1 MQTTLLMNDIS
12 RILDDD
18 LPWGRLSGQR
28 ILVTG
33 ASGVIGSYL
42 VRTLLALNEKNV
54 LSEPLQVVA
63 MVRDLSKGMDAFRD
77 LANDRALKFLEWDLS
92 KIAVPPIAGCTYIL
106 HAASKASPR
115 FYSSDPIGTL
125 MPNAVG
131 TACLLQALTQNKDA
145 RGFLFISSS
154 EVYGS
159 VNGDGQLKETD
170 AGILDPADPRACYA
184 ESKRL
189 GETLCVGWNKQFNL
203 PTYIVR
209 LFHTYGPGFLPDDG
223 RVFADFTFDVLAGKN
238 IIMKSDGSARRAFCY
253 VSDAIAGIFT
263 VLLKGR
269 AGIPYNVANPAGE
282 LSVLELARLLVSLY
296 PEKNTQ
302 IETTPPAPGAAASKI
317 SRLVP
322 DISRIEELGWRAE
335 ISPRDGFKL
344 TIDSYGQ

>member
-1 MQTTLLMNDIS
+1 MQTTVLTNDIS
-12 RILDDD
+12 RILGQD

-42 VRTLLALNEKNV
+42 VRTLLALNSKKV
-54 LSEPLQVVA
+54 LAEPIQVVA
-63 MVRDLSKGMDAFRD
+63 MVRDLTKGKQAFQD
-77 LANDRALKFLEWDLS
+77 VAHDNTLKFLEWDLS
-92 KIAVPPIAGCTYIL
+92 KIAVPPIADCTYIL

-131 TACLLQALTQNKDA
+131 TACLLEALTKNQDA

-159 VNGDGQLKETD
+159 VNGDTQLKETD

-189 GETLCVGWNKQFNL
+189 GETLCVGWHKQFNL

-223 RVFADFTFDVLAGKN
+223 RVFADFTFDVLNGKN

-263 VLLKGR
+263 VLLKGL

-282 LSVLELARLLVSLY
+282 LSVLELAQLLVSLY
-296 PEKNTQ
+296 PAKNIQ
-302 IETTPPAPGAAASKI
+302 IETTPAAPGAAPSKI
-317 SRLVP
+317 SRLIP
-322 DISRIEELGWRAE
+322 DISRIEELGWRAD

-344 TIDSYGQ
+344 TIDSYEQ

>member
-1 MQTTLLMNDIS
+1 
-12 RILDDD
+12 
-18 LPWGRLSGQR
+18 
-28 ILVTG
+28 
-33 ASGVIGSYL
+33 
-42 VRTLLALNEKNV
+42 
-54 LSEPLQVVA
+54 
-63 MVRDLSKGMDAFRD
+63 MVRDLSRGKKAFQD
-77 LANDRALKFLEWDLS
+77 LAHDSALEFLEWDLS
-92 KIAVPPIAGCTYIL
+92 RIAVPPIADCAYIL

-131 TACLLQALTQNKDA
+131 TAGLLQALTQNNDA

-159 VNGDGQLKETD
+159 VNGDTKLKETD
-170 AGILDPADPRACYA
+170 VGVLDPADLRSCYA

-209 LFHTYGPGFLPDDG
+209 LFHTYGPGFLPEDG

-263 VLLKGR
+263 VLLKGHV
-269 AGIPYNVANPAGE
+269 GIPYNVANPDGE
-282 LSVLELARLLVSLY
+282 LSVLELAQLLVSLY
-296 PEKNTQ
+296 PEKNIH
-302 IETTPPAPGAAASKI
+302 IETTPPARDAAASKI

-322 DISRIEELGWRAE
+322 DVSRIQELGWRAD
-335 ISPRDGFKL
+335 ISPRNGFKL
-344 TIDSYGQ
+344 TIDSYERQK